1 MGLGMVGVREKEF
14 QNVIDQPHISGKQKC
29 TGKDSGRKK
38 GGVNFADFKKVIL
51 DILNLI
57 LYKILSSFL
66 SRHNI
71 ILYMF

>member
-1 MGLGMVGVREKEF
+1 MGLGVVGVRDKEF
-14 QNVIDQPHISGKQKC
+14 QNVIDQTHISGIQKR

-57 LYKILSSFL
+57 LYETLSSFL